1 MSIDSAVIAF
11 DKALRILF
19 APVRSTSRVPGD
31 DLPEPALSHEERR
44 RSEALMRVN
53 HVGEVCAQ
61 GLYQGQALVCRDP
74 GIRASLDKAAAEEV
88 EHLAWTAG
96 RISDLGGRVSYLNPV
111 WFAGSVLIG
120 VVAGRC
126 GDAWSLGFLAETER
140 QVGAHLD
147 RHLRELP
154 VEDAK
159 SRAVVSRMR
168 DDEIGHA
175 EMAVSLGAKKLPSSV
190 VRLMRATARIMTR
203 TAYFV

>member
-31 DLPEPALSHEERR
+31 DLPEPALSYEERR

-61 GLYQGQALVCRDP
+61 GLYQGQALVCRDS

-126 GDAWSLGFLAETER
+126 GDAWSLGFLAETEQ

>member
-1 MSIDSAVIAF
+1 MSLDSAVIAF
-11 DKALRILF
+11 DRALRTIF
-19 APVRSTSRVPGD
+19 VHTDRSSCVPGEG
-31 DLPEPALSHEERR
+31 LPEPSLSRDAQRH
-44 RSEALMRVN
+44 SEALMRVN

-61 GLYQGQALVCRDP
+61 ALYQGQALVCRDP
-74 GIRASLDKAAAEEV
+74 EIRASLDKAAADET

-96 RISDLGGRVSYLNPV
+96 RIKDLGGRVSYLNPL
-111 WFAGSVLIG
+111 WYAGSLVIG

-147 RHLRELP
+147 RHLRDLP
-154 VEDAK
+154 EEDAK
-159 SRAVVSRMR
+159 SRAIVSRMR

-175 EMAVSLGAKKLPSSV
+175 EMAVSLGARALPSSV
-190 VRLMRATARIMTR
+190 VRVMRATARIMTR